1 MENEIIETK
10 DADGVITR
18 YDPNG
23 RLTILHPDGRIEW
36 TTFDENGNSEYC
48 GEDYSLK
55 NKRELAQQKHCLP
68 EDCEDFMKLM
78 EEV

>member
-10 DADGVITR
+10 DTDGVITR

-48 GEDYSLK
+48 GTEHPLTEEEK
-55 NKRELAQQKHCLP
+55 IKREA
-68 EDCEDFMKLM
+68 CEDFMKLL

>member
-36 TTFDENGNSEYC
+36 TTFDENGKSKYC
-48 GEDYSLK
+48 GVDHSLK
-55 NKRELAQQKHCLP
+55 NKREEPKHCLP